1 MLEFSDCR
9 TREGRVY
16 VRFWGTRGSIASPG
30 EHTTRYGGNT
40 SCVEVRAPDGT
51 VIVLDCG
58 TGARELGLHLVRTL
72 PSPMRLHLFI
82 GHTHWDH
89 IQGFPFFVPAFLPG
103 CELNVYAPLGFQQ
116 SLEEAMA
123 GQMEYSYFPVKLRD
137 LRSRIHFTELEE
149 GFFRVGDVLVETQY
163 LNHTAPTIAYRM
175 SSAGATVAYV
185 TDHEPFWKSDDGILH
200 HPGDQRHIAFMR
212 GADLVIHDAQ
222 YTHEEY
228 ANRLGWGHSTV
239 EYATDVALAAG
250 VKRLALFHHDPG
262 HDDVAMERLE
272 TDARTRVK
280 ACGGV
285 LDVFAAREG
294 LELQVDGSHRAT
306 RVAEIS
312 ALRRRLIA
320 GARVLVVTPDEQQVA
335 MIEEALAEDGMVAL
349 PVSDMRAAL
358 TRGTEHLPDLAI
370 VDTSLPAGDGTDL
383 IPAFRSRL
391 GRGTLPVILLAERPE
406 IAAPSRPELDAT
418 DYLAKPYSPAML
430 RARVRAWLAR
440 TLVAYTETPPAGA
453 ADELVSLKEASSD
466 RGVTQTL
473 LASMLASVP
482 LFRGLAPAQLN
493 TLVAHASEQV
503 YPAGHVITRQG
514 ELPQS
519 LWVML
524 SGRVRVVETTTDGQ
538 AEMLLGEIG
547 RAEVFGELGILRD
560 QPRSATVV
568 AVERTHCL
576 VLRQVDFVAALTESA
591 PLANGLLRVIAS
603 RLYDADRKLARYA
616 PDPLTGVN
624 SRRAFHEQYRRI
636 AASAR
641 RRKSGLLLLSLDVVH
656 LKAINDGFGY
666 TLGDEVLRTVADAL
680 TEATRTTDVVARY
693 GGDEFAVLLLDAMP
707 KDIDLIVARVRDKLG
722 SLAGQRRLP
731 VAVECTAGV
740 AWSHNPPETAE
751 EFLREAD
758 RDMQERKARER
769 RETA

>member
-1 MLEFSDCR
+1 M
-9 TREGRVY
+9 Y

-30 EHTTRYGGNT
+30 ESTTRYGGNT
-40 SCVEVRAPDGT
+40 SCVEVRAADGT

-58 TGARELGLHLVRTL
+58 TGARELGLHLVRTM
-72 PSPMRLHLFI
+72 PAPMRLHLFI

-103 CELNVYAPLGFQQ
+103 SELNVYAPLGFQQ
-116 SLEEAMA
+116 SLEEAMS

-175 SSAGATVAYV
+175 SSGGATVAYV
-185 TDHEPFWKSDDGILH
+185 TDHEPFWKSEDGILH

-239 EYATDVALAAG
+239 EYATDVALAAS

-262 HDDVAMERLE
+262 HDDSVMERLE
-272 TDARTRVK
+272 ADARTRVK
-280 ACGGV
+280 ECRGV

-294 LELQVDGSHRAT
+294 LELQIDGSNRAAP
-306 RVAEIS
+306 VAEIS

-320 GARVLVVTPDEQQVA
+320 GARVLVVTPDETQVA
-335 MIEEALAEDGMVAL
+335 SIEEALAEDGMVAL
-349 PVSDMRAAL
+349 PVPDMHAAL

-370 VDTSLPAGDGTDL
+370 VDTNLAPGDGADL
-383 IPAFRSRL
+383 IPAFRSRM
-391 GRGTLPVILLAERPE
+391 GRANFPVILLAERPE
-406 IAAPSRPELDAT
+406 IDALHRPEVGAT
-418 DYLAKPYSPAML
+418 DYLAKPYSPPML

-440 TLVAYTETPPAGA
+440 TLVAYTETAPTGP
-453 ADELVSLKEASSD
+453 VEAVTAQD
-466 RGVTQTL
+466 ARDDHGPTQTL

-482 LFRGLAPAQLN
+482 LFRPLTPAQLN
-493 TLVAHASEQV
+493 TLVAQATEQV
-503 YPAGHVITRQG
+503 YPSGHVITRQG
-514 ELPQS
+514 EAPQS
-519 LWVML
+519 LWVLL
-524 SGRVRVVETTTDGQ
+524 SGRVRVVEATTDGQ

-547 RAEVFGELGILRD
+547 KAEVFGELGILRD
-560 QPRSATVV
+560 QPRSATVI

-576 VLRQVDFVAALTESA
+576 VLRQTEFVAALNESV

-616 PDPLTGVN
+616 PDPLTGLN
-624 SRRAFHEQYRRI
+624 GRRALHEQYRRT
-636 AASAR
+636 AAGAR
-641 RRKSGLLLLSLDVVH
+641 RRKSGLLLLALDVLH

-693 GGDEFAVLLLDAMP
+693 GGDEFAVLLLDALP
-707 KDIDLIVARVRDKLG
+707 KDVDIILIRVRDKLAA
-722 SLAGQRRLP
+722 LAAQRRLP
-731 VAVECTAGV
+731 VTIECTAGI
-740 AWSHNPPETAE
+740 AWSHNPPETVE

-758 RDMQERKARER
+758 RDMLDRKARERER

>member
-1 MLEFSDCR
+1 M
-9 TREGRVY
+9 Y

-30 EHTTRYGGNT
+30 ESTARYGGNT
-40 SCVEVRAPDGT
+40 SCVEVRTEDGT

-103 CELNVYAPLGFQQ
+103 AELNVYAPLGFQQ

-163 LNHTAPTIAYRM
+163 LNHTAPTIGYRM
-175 SSAGATVAYV
+175 SSGGATVAYV
-185 TDHEPFWKSDDGILH
+185 TDHEPFWKSEDGILH

-222 YTHEEY
+222 YTQEEY
-228 ANRLGWGHSTV
+228 TNRLGWGHSTI

-250 VKRLALFHHDPG
+250 ARRLALFHHDPG
-262 HDDVAMERLE
+262 HDDSAMDDMQA
-272 TDARTRVK
+272 DARARVK
-280 ACGGV
+280 ACRGV

-294 LELQVDGSHRAT
+294 LELQMDGGNRAAP
-306 RVAEIS
+306 VAAIS

-320 GARVLVVTPDEQQVA
+320 GARVLVVTPDEGQLA
-335 MIEEALAEDGMVAL
+335 SIEEALAEDGMVAL
-349 PVSDMRAAL
+349 PVPDMHAAL

-370 VDTSLPAGDGTDL
+370 VDSNLAPADGADL
-383 IPAFRSRL
+383 IPAFRDRL
-391 GRGTLPVILLAERPE
+391 GRANFPVILLADRPE
-406 IAAPSRPELDAT
+406 ATALQRPEVGAT
-418 DYLAKPYSPAML
+418 DYLAKPYSPPML

-440 TLVAYTETPPAGA
+440 TLVAYTESVAPEPS
-453 ADELVSLKEASSD
+453 DEPGTRQDARED
-466 RGVTQTL
+466 RGATQTL

-482 LFRGLAPAQLN
+482 LFRGLTPAQLN
-493 TLVAHASEQV
+493 ALVVQATEQV

-514 ELPQS
+514 EPTQS
-519 LWVML
+519 LWVLL
-524 SGRVRVVETTTDGQ
+524 SGRVRVVEATTDGQ

-547 RAEVFGELGILRD
+547 KAEVFGELGILRD

-576 VLRQVDFVAALTESA
+576 VLPQAEFVAALEESV
-591 PLANGLLRVIAS
+591 PLANGLLRVVAS

-616 PDPLTGVN
+616 PDPLTGLN
-624 SRRAFHEQYRRI
+624 SRRALHEQYRRV

-641 RRKSGLLLLSLDVVH
+641 RRKSGLLVLSLDVRH
-656 LKAINDGFGY
+656 LRAINDGFGY
-666 TLGDEVLRTVADAL
+666 ALGDEVLRSVADAL
-680 TEATRTTDVVARY
+680 IESTRTTDVVARY

-707 KDIDLIVARVRDKLG
+707 KDVDVVLTRVRDKL
-722 SLAGQRRLP
+722 SALAAQRRLP
-731 VAVECTAGV
+731 VSIDCTPGI
-740 AWSHNPPETAE
+740 AWSHNPPESVE

-758 RDMQERKARER
+758 RDMHERKARARES

>member
-1 MLEFSDCR
+1 
-9 TREGRVY
+9 VY

-30 EHTTRYGGNT
+30 EHTARYGGNT

-103 CELNVYAPLGFQQ
+103 SELNVYAPLGFQQ

-175 SSAGATVAYV
+175 SSRGATVAYV
-185 TDHEPFWKSDDGILH
+185 TDHEPFWKSEDGILH
-200 HPGDQRHIAFMR
+200 HPGDRRHIAFMR

-222 YTHEEY
+222 YSHEEY
-228 ANRLGWGHSTV
+228 ANRLGWGHATI

-250 VKRLALFHHDPG
+250 AKRLALFHHDPG
-262 HDDVAMERLE
+262 HDDAAMDELE
-272 TDARTRVK
+272 EAARTRVK
-280 ACGGV
+280 ESGGV

-294 LELQVDGSHRAT
+294 LELQITGSNRALP
-306 RVAEIS
+306 VAEIS

-320 GARVLVVTPDEQQVA
+320 GARVLVVTPDQTQVA
-335 MIEEALAEDGMVAL
+335 TIEQALAEDGMVAL
-349 PVSDMRAAL
+349 PVPDMHAAL
-358 TRGTEHLPDLAI
+358 TRGMEHLPDLAI
-370 VDTSLPAGDGTDL
+370 VDTRLPAGDGADL
-383 IPAFRSRL
+383 IADFR
-391 GRGTLPVILLAERPE
+391 GRMGRTNFPVILLAERPE
-406 IAAPSRPELDAT
+406 VMAQHWSEVGAT
-418 DYLAKPYSPAML
+418 DYLAKPYSPPML

-440 TLVAYTETPPAGA
+440 TLVAYTEALPPDS
-453 ADELVSLKEASSD
+453 ADDATTFEDARDD
-466 RGVTQTL
+466 RGTAQTL
-473 LASMLASVP
+473 LASMLAAVS
-482 LFRGLAPAQLN
+482 LFRDLSPAQLN
-493 TLVAHASEQV
+493 GLVAKATEHV
-503 YPAGHVITRQG
+503 YPPGHVITRQG
-514 ELPQS
+514 EPPQS
-519 LWVML
+519 LFVLL
-524 SGRVRVVETTTDGQ
+524 SGRVRVVEATTDGQ

-547 RAEVFGELGILRD
+547 KAEVFGEMGILRD
-560 QPRSATVV
+560 QPRSATVI

-576 VLRQVDFVAALTESA
+576 AIRQADFVAALNES
-591 PLANGLLRVIAS
+591 PVLANGLLRVLAA
-603 RLYDADRKLARYA
+603 RLHDADRKLARYA
-616 PDPLTGVN
+616 PDPLTGLN
-624 SRRAFHEQYRRI
+624 SRRALHEQYRRI
-636 AASAR
+636 AAGAR
-641 RRKSGLLLLSLDVVH
+641 RRKGGLLLLALDVLH
-656 LKAINDGFGY
+656 LRAINDAFGY

-680 TEATRTTDVVARY
+680 TEATRTTDIVARY

-707 KDIDLIVARVRDKLG
+707 KDVDVIVGRVRDKLG
-722 SLAGQRRLP
+722 ALGTQRRLP
-731 VAVECTAGV
+731 VVVECTPGI
-740 AWSHNPPETAE
+740 AWSHNPPETIE

-758 RDMQERKARER
+758 RDMHERKSRER
-769 RETA
+769 DRRG

>member
-1 MLEFSDCR
+1 
-9 TREGRVY
+9 VY

-30 EHTTRYGGNT
+30 EHTARYGGNT

-72 PSPMRLHLFI
+72 PGPLRLHLFI

-103 CELNVYAPLGFQQ
+103 AELNVYAPLGFQQ

-163 LNHTAPTIAYRM
+163 LNHTAPTIGYRL
-175 SSAGATVAYV
+175 SSGGATVAYV
-185 TDHEPFWKSDDGILH
+185 TDHEPFWASEDGILH

-212 GADLVIHDAQ
+212 GADLAIHDAQ
-222 YTHEEY
+222 YSNAEY

-250 VKRLALFHHDPG
+250 VKRLALFHHDPAR
-262 HDDVAMERLE
+262 DDGAMAQLE
-272 TDARTRVK
+272 ARARARVT

-285 LDVFAAREG
+285 LDVFAASEG
-294 LELQVDGSHRAT
+294 QELSISGDSRTVP
-306 RVAEIS
+306 VAAIS

-320 GARVLVVTPDEQQVA
+320 GARVLVVTPDNAQVA
-335 MIEEALAEDGMVAL
+335 AIEEALAEDGMVAL
-349 PVSDMRAAL
+349 PVPDMHAAL

-370 VDTSLPAGDGTDL
+370 VDSGLPEGDGADL
-383 IPAFRSRL
+383 VPAFRSRL
-391 GRGTLPVILLAERPE
+391 GRANFPVILLADHPEAGALQRPQVMG
-406 IAAPSRPELDAT
+406 AT
-418 DYLAKPYSPAML
+418 DYLAKPYSPPML

-440 TLVAYTETPPAGA
+440 TLVAYTEPGPPGPGDEPRLLHDARDDRA
-453 ADELVSLKEASSD
+453 AP
-466 RGVTQTL
+466 QTL

-482 LFRGLAPAQLN
+482 LFKCLTPNQLN
-493 TLVAHASEQV
+493 ALVAHATEQV
-503 YPAGHVITRQG
+503 YPGGHVIARQG
-514 ELPQS
+514 EPPQH
-519 LWVML
+519 LWVLL
-524 SGRVRVVETTTDGQ
+524 SGRVRVVETTSDGQ

-547 RAEVFGELGILRD
+547 KAEVFGELGILRD
-560 QPRSATVV
+560 QPRSATVI

-576 VLRQVDFVAALTESA
+576 VLRHADFVAALDESVG
-591 PLANGLLRVIAS
+591 LANGLLRVLAA

-616 PDPLTGVN
+616 PDPLTGLS
-624 SRRAFHEQYRRI
+624 SRRAFHEQYRRV
-636 AASAR
+636 AAGAR
-641 RRKSGLLLLSLDVVH
+641 RRKAGLLLLVIDVVH
-656 LKAINDGFGY
+656 LRAINDAFGY
-666 TLGDEVLRTVADAL
+666 PLGDEVLRTVADAL
-680 TEATRTTDVVARY
+680 SEATRTTDVVARY
-693 GGDEFAVLLLDAMP
+693 GGDEFAVLLADALP
-707 KDIDLIVARVRDKLG
+707 RDVEIVVGRVREKLAA
-722 SLAGQRRLP
+722 LAAQRRLP
-731 VAVECTAGV
+731 VAVECSTGI
-740 AWSHNPPETAE
+740 AWSHTPPDTAE

-758 RDMQERKARER
+758 QDMHERKAREQSR
-769 RETA
+769 RESA

>member
-1 MLEFSDCR
+1 
-9 TREGRVY
+9 VY

-30 EHTTRYGGNT
+30 DSTARYGGNT
-40 SCVEVRAPDGT
+40 SCVEVRAGDGT

-103 CELNVYAPLGFQQ
+103 SELNVYAPLGFQQ

-175 SSAGATVAYV
+175 SSGGATVAYV
-185 TDHEPFWKSDDGILH
+185 TDHEPFWKSEDGILH

-222 YTHEEY
+222 YTHAEY
-228 ANRLGWGHSTV
+228 ANRLGWGHSTI

-262 HDDVAMERLE
+262 HDDVEMDQLE
-272 TDARTRVK
+272 TEAKMRVK
-280 ACGGV
+280 DCRGV

-294 LELQVDGSHRAT
+294 LELQISGSNRAT
-306 RVAEIS
+306 PVAEIS

-320 GARVLVVTPDEQQVA
+320 GARVLVVTPDETQVA
-335 MIEEALAEDGMVAL
+335 SIEEALAEDGMVAL
-349 PVSDMRAAL
+349 PVPDMHAAL
-358 TRGTEHLPDLAI
+358 TRGTEYLPDLAI
-370 VDTSLPAGDGTDL
+370 IDSDLAPGDGADL

-391 GRGTLPVILLAERPE
+391 DRANFPVILLAERPE
-406 IAAPSRPELDAT
+406 ISAMQHPTAGAT
-418 DYLAKPYSPAML
+418 DYLAKPYSPPML

-440 TLVAYTETPPAGA
+440 TLVAYTEGA
-453 ADELVSLKEASSD
+453 SPTAVTETALIEDARED
-466 RGVTQTL
+466 RGATQTL

-482 LFRGLAPAQLN
+482 LFRGLTPAQLN
-493 TLVAHASEQV
+493 GLVAQATEQV
-503 YPAGHVITRQG
+503 YPSGHVITRQG
-514 ELPQS
+514 EPPQS
-519 LWVML
+519 LWVLL
-524 SGRVRVVETTTDGQ
+524 SGRVRVVEATTDGQ

-547 RAEVFGELGILRD
+547 KAEVFGELGILRD

-576 VLRQVDFVAALTESA
+576 VLRQSDFVAALNESV
-591 PLANGLLRVIAS
+591 PLANGLLRVMAS

-616 PDPLTGVN
+616 PDPLTGLN
-624 SRRAFHEQYRRI
+624 SRRALHEQYRRL
-636 AASAR
+636 AAGAR
-641 RRKSGLLLLSLDVVH
+641 RRKSGLLLLALDVVH

-680 TEATRTTDVVARY
+680 TEATRTTDIVARY
-693 GGDEFAVLLLDAMP
+693 GGDEFAVLLLEAMP
-707 KDIDLIVARVRDKLG
+707 KDVDIILVRVRDKLAT
-722 SLAGQRRLP
+722 LATQRRLP
-731 VAVECTAGV
+731 VTITCTTGI
-740 AWSHNPPETAE
+740 AWSHNPPDTAE

-758 RDMQERKARER
+758 RDMAERKARER
-769 RETA
+769 DSRETA